1 MCQIYET
8 RSHRTLKTLCVS
20 RAYSVLP
27 ESCPLREDPDVGD
40 AVPKSGSLVTMDM
53 LGPGIVE
60 VRVMHDYQK
69 QDGQLP

>member
-1 MCQIYET
+1 M
-8 RSHRTLKTLCVS
+8 
-20 RAYSVLP
+20 LP
-27 ESCPLREDPDVGD
+27 ESCRLREDPDVGD